1 MKRLVFLAVTALA
14 SIPLSAQVVTD
25 DFDKFIQEEN
35 ASFDQ
40 FIDDANKEF
49 IEFLRHPWK
58 KAEAKKPVERHTK
71 PEPPKPVI
79 YDEQKHPED
88 TPPVELTIKDILNQ
102 TTIEGQQRPTV
113 EVKNVDQLTF
123 DKPTPKPQPQPK
135 PTPKPTVIVAKQN
148 TPTIIGGNTPKA
160 EPAKPQAT
168 PTKPQATPVKPQP
181 VAPKAEPAKPQATPD
196 KPRPVTPKAEPATP
210 AKPQATPVKPQPV
223 APKAEPTTPAKPQ
236 ATPVKPQPKPKAKP
250 AMQSSLQKEFYPS
263 IAINYCNT
271 KLYIDASMKG
281 VINITSS
288 QECAVADGYEAL
300 CRSNYKPL
308 IANCQQAQKDFR
320 LNDWGVF
327 LFVKTAAE
335 ALCNDENSCI
345 VMQQFL
351 LNELGYRAK
360 MARRGD
366 RNQLLLFVATDCMV
380 YGHPYFTKEG
390 LNYYNINGTEAC
402 TFYMCNQDSKKAK
415 TPVAMRL
422 NNVPALN
429 NGVVSRQRTNKAG
442 NVSVNVNVPKA
453 LMDFYASMPQCDY
466 GVYAKAP
473 VVGSLAQEVLGTLRP
488 LVQGKSE
495 VDAANLLLNFVQ
507 TGFKYATDEEQFG
520 FEKPFFVEELFYYPA
535 CDCEDRSVLFGWLVR
550 ELLGLDVVYLD
561 YPNHIATAVQFKG
574 DVKGDFLTV
583 DGKRY
588 TVCDPTYIGASI
600 GMTMP
605 NLRSAGVSILRY

>member
-35 ASFDQ
+35 ASFDK

-168 PTKPQATPVKPQP
+168 PDKPQP
-181 VAPKAEPAKPQATPD
+181 VAPKAEPAKPQT
-196 KPRPVTPKAEPATP
+196 
-210 AKPQATPVKPQPV
+210 TPVKPQPV

-236 ATPVKPQPKPKAKP
+236 ATPDKPQPVTPKAEPTTPVKPQPKPKAKP

-263 IAINYCNT
+263 VAINYCNT

-429 NGVVSRQRTNKAG
+429 SGVVSRQRTNKAG
-442 NVSVNVNVPKA
+442 NVSVSVNVPKS
-453 LMDFYASMPQCDY
+453 LIDFYASMPQCDY

-473 VVGSLAQEVLGTLRP
+473 VAGSLAQEVLGTLRP

>member
-35 ASFDQ
+35 ASFDK

-148 TPTIIGGNTPKA
+148 TPTIIRGNTPKA
-160 EPAKPQAT
+160 E
-168 PTKPQATPVKPQP
+168 
-181 VAPKAEPAKPQATPD
+181 
-196 KPRPVTPKAEPATP
+196 P

-236 ATPVKPQPKPKAKP
+236 TTPVKPQPKPKAKP

-263 IAINYCNT
+263 VAINYCNT

-429 NGVVSRQRTNKAG
+429 SGVVSRQRTNKAG
-442 NVSVNVNVPKA
+442 NVSVSVNVSKS

-473 VVGSLAQEVLGTLRP
+473 VAGSLAQEVLGTLRP
-488 LVQGKSE
+488 LVQGKGE

>member
-35 ASFDQ
+35 ASFDK

-123 DKPTPKPQPQPK
+123 DKPTPKAQPQPK

-168 PTKPQATPVKPQP
+168 P
-181 VAPKAEPAKPQATPD
+181 
-196 KPRPVTPKAEPATP
+196 
-210 AKPQATPVKPQPV
+210 VKPQPV

-236 ATPVKPQPKPKAKP
+236 ATPLKPQPVAPKAEPTTPAKPQTTPVKPQPKPKAKP

-263 IAINYCNT
+263 VAINYCNT

-429 NGVVSRQRTNKAG
+429 SGVVSRQRTNKAG
-442 NVSVNVNVPKA
+442 NVSVSVNVSKS

-473 VVGSLAQEVLGTLRP
+473 VAGSLAQEVLGTLRP

>member
-35 ASFDQ
+35 ASFDK

-88 TPPVELTIKDILNQ
+88 TPPVELTIKDILKQ

-123 DKPTPKPQPQPK
+123 DKPTPKAQPQPK

-168 PTKPQATPVKPQP
+168 PVKPQP
-181 VAPKAEPAKPQATPD
+181 VAPKAEPT
-196 KPRPVTPKAEPATP
+196 TP

-236 ATPVKPQPKPKAKP
+236 TTPVKPQPKPKAKP

-263 IAINYCNT
+263 VAINYCNT

-429 NGVVSRQRTNKAG
+429 SGVVSRQRTNKAG
-442 NVSVNVNVPKA
+442 NVSVSVNVSKS

-473 VVGSLAQEVLGTLRP
+473 VAGSLAQEVLGTLRP

>member
-35 ASFDQ
+35 ASFDK

-123 DKPTPKPQPQPK
+123 DKPTPKAQPQPK

-168 PTKPQATPVKPQP
+168 PDKPQP
-181 VAPKAEPAKPQATPD
+181 VAPKAEPAKPQTTPV
-196 KPRPVTPKAEPATP
+196 KPQPVAPKAEPTTP
-210 AKPQATPVKPQPV
+210 AKPQTTPDKPQPV

-250 AMQSSLQKEFYPS
+250 AVQSSLQKEFYPS
-263 IAINYCNT
+263 VAINYCNT

-429 NGVVSRQRTNKAG
+429 SGVVSRQRTNKAG
-442 NVSVNVNVPKA
+442 NVSVSVNVPKS
-453 LMDFYASMPQCDY
+453 LIDFYASMPQCDY

-473 VVGSLAQEVLGTLRP
+473 VAGSLAQEVLGTLRP

>member
-35 ASFDQ
+35 ASFDK

-160 EPAKPQAT
+160 EPEKPQAT
-168 PTKPQATPVKPQP
+168 PDKPQP
-181 VAPKAEPAKPQATPD
+181 VAPKAEPA
-196 KPRPVTPKAEPATP
+196 
-210 AKPQATPVKPQPV
+210 
-223 APKAEPTTPAKPQ
+223 TPAKPQ

-495 VDAANLLLNFVQ
+495 IDAANLLLNFVQ

>member
-35 ASFDQ
+35 ASFDK

-148 TPTIIGGNTPKA
+148 TPTIIGGNTP
-160 EPAKPQAT
+160 QA
-168 PTKPQATPVKPQP
+168 V
-181 VAPKAEPAKPQATPD
+181 
-196 KPRPVTPKAEPATP
+196 P

-223 APKAEPTTPAKPQ
+223 APKAEPATPAKPQ

-263 IAINYCNT
+263 VAINYCNT

-429 NGVVSRQRTNKAG
+429 SGVVSRQRTNKAG
-442 NVSVNVNVPKA
+442 NVSVSVNVSKA

-473 VVGSLAQEVLGTLRP
+473 VAGSLAQEVLGTLRP

>member
-35 ASFDQ
+35 ASFDK

-123 DKPTPKPQPQPK
+123 DKPTPKAQPQPK

-168 PTKPQATPVKPQP
+168 PDKPQPVTPKAEPTTPAKPQTTPDKPQP
-181 VAPKAEPAKPQATPD
+181 VAPKAEPT
-196 KPRPVTPKAEPATP
+196 
-210 AKPQATPVKPQPV
+210 KPQATPVKPQPV

-263 IAINYCNT
+263 VAINYCNT

-429 NGVVSRQRTNKAG
+429 SGVVSRQRTNKAG
-442 NVSVNVNVPKA
+442 NVSVSVNVSKS

-473 VVGSLAQEVLGTLRP
+473 VAGSLAQEVLGTLRP

>member
-35 ASFDQ
+35 ASFDK

-160 EPAKPQAT
+160 EPAKPQAI
-168 PTKPQATPVKPQP
+168 PDKPQP
-181 VAPKAEPAKPQATPD
+181 VAPKAEPT
-196 KPRPVTPKAEPATP
+196 TP
-210 AKPQATPVKPQPV
+210 AKPQTTPVKPQPV

-236 ATPVKPQPKPKAKP
+236 TTPVKPQPKPKAKP

-263 IAINYCNT
+263 VAINYCNT

-429 NGVVSRQRTNKAG
+429 SGVVSRQRTNKAG
-442 NVSVNVNVPKA
+442 NVSVSVNVSKS

-473 VVGSLAQEVLGTLRP
+473 VAGSLAQEVLGTLRP

>member
-35 ASFDQ
+35 ASFDK

-123 DKPTPKPQPQPK
+123 DKPTPKAQPQPK

-168 PTKPQATPVKPQP
+168 PVKPQP

-196 KPRPVTPKAEPATP
+196 
-210 AKPQATPVKPQPV
+210 KPQPV

-236 ATPVKPQPKPKAKP
+236 ATPVKPQPVTPKAEPTTPAKPQTTPVKPQPKPKAKP
-250 AMQSSLQKEFYPS
+250 AIQSSLQKEFYS
-263 IAINYCNT
+263 SVAINYCNT

-429 NGVVSRQRTNKAG
+429 SGVVSRQRTNKAG
-442 NVSVNVNVPKA
+442 NVSVSVNVSKS

-473 VVGSLAQEVLGTLRP
+473 VAGSLAQEVLGTLRP

>member
-35 ASFDQ
+35 ASFDK

-160 EPAKPQAT
+160 EPEKPQAT
-168 PTKPQATPVKPQP
+168 PDKPQPVAPKAEPATPAKPQATPVKPQP
-181 VAPKAEPAKPQATPD
+181 VA
-196 KPRPVTPKAEPATP
+196 PKAEPATP

-442 NVSVNVNVPKA
+442 NVSVSVNVPKA

>member
-35 ASFDQ
+35 ASFDK

-123 DKPTPKPQPQPK
+123 DKPTPKAQPQPK

-160 EPAKPQAT
+160 EPAKPQT
-168 PTKPQATPVKPQP
+168 
-181 VAPKAEPAKPQATPD
+181 
-196 KPRPVTPKAEPATP
+196 
-210 AKPQATPVKPQPV
+210 TPVKPQPV

-263 IAINYCNT
+263 VAINYCNT

-429 NGVVSRQRTNKAG
+429 SGVVSRQRTNKTG
-442 NVSVNVNVPKA
+442 NVSVSVNVSKS

-473 VVGSLAQEVLGTLRP
+473 VAGSLAQEVLGTLRP

>member
-35 ASFDQ
+35 ASFDK

-123 DKPTPKPQPQPK
+123 DKPTPKAQPQPK

-148 TPTIIGGNTPKA
+148 TPTIIGGNTPKV

-168 PTKPQATPVKPQP
+168 PVKTQP
-181 VAPKAEPAKPQATPD
+181 VAPKAEPT
-196 KPRPVTPKAEPATP
+196 TP
-210 AKPQATPVKPQPV
+210 AKPQATPDKPQPV

-236 ATPVKPQPKPKAKP
+236 TTPVKPQPKPKAKP

-263 IAINYCNT
+263 VAINYCNT

-429 NGVVSRQRTNKAG
+429 SGVVSRQRTNKAG
-442 NVSVNVNVPKA
+442 NVSVSVNVSKS

-473 VVGSLAQEVLGTLRP
+473 VAGSLAQEVLGTLRP

>member
-35 ASFDQ
+35 ASFDK

-123 DKPTPKPQPQPK
+123 DKPTPKAQPQPK

-160 EPAKPQAT
+160 EPAKPQT
-168 PTKPQATPVKPQP
+168 
-181 VAPKAEPAKPQATPD
+181 
-196 KPRPVTPKAEPATP
+196 
-210 AKPQATPVKPQPV
+210 TPVKPQPV
-223 APKAEPTTPAKPQ
+223 APKAEPTTPTKPQ

-263 IAINYCNT
+263 VAINYCNT

-429 NGVVSRQRTNKAG
+429 SGVVSRQRTNKAG
-442 NVSVNVNVPKA
+442 NVSVSVNVSKS

-473 VVGSLAQEVLGTLRP
+473 VAGSLAQEVLGTLRP

>member
-35 ASFDQ
+35 ASFDK

-168 PTKPQATPVKPQP
+168 PVKPQP
-181 VAPKAEPAKPQATPD
+181 VAPKAEPT
-196 KPRPVTPKAEPATP
+196 TP
-210 AKPQATPVKPQPV
+210 AKPQATPDKPQPV

-263 IAINYCNT
+263 VAINYCNT

-429 NGVVSRQRTNKAG
+429 SGVVSRQRTNKAG
-442 NVSVNVNVPKA
+442 NVSVSVNVSKS

-473 VVGSLAQEVLGTLRP
+473 VAGSLAQEVLGTLRP

>member
-35 ASFDQ
+35 ASFDK

-123 DKPTPKPQPQPK
+123 DKPTPKPQPK

-168 PTKPQATPVKPQP
+168 P
-181 VAPKAEPAKPQATPD
+181 
-196 KPRPVTPKAEPATP
+196 
-210 AKPQATPVKPQPV
+210 VKPQPV

-236 ATPVKPQPKPKAKP
+236 TTPVKPQPKPKAKP

-263 IAINYCNT
+263 VAINYCNT

-422 NNVPALN
+422 NNAPALN
-429 NGVVSRQRTNKAG
+429 SGVVSRQRTNKAG
-442 NVSVNVNVPKA
+442 NVSVSVNVSKS

-473 VVGSLAQEVLGTLRP
+473 VAGSLAQEVLGTLRP
-488 LVQGKSE
+488 LVQGKGE

>member
-35 ASFDQ
+35 ASFDK

-160 EPAKPQAT
+160 GPA
-168 PTKPQATPVKPQP
+168 KPQATPVKPQP
-181 VAPKAEPAKPQATPD
+181 VAPKAEPT
-196 KPRPVTPKAEPATP
+196 TP
-210 AKPQATPVKPQPV
+210 AKPQATPDKPQPV

-263 IAINYCNT
+263 VAINYCNT

-429 NGVVSRQRTNKAG
+429 SGVVSRQRTNKAG
-442 NVSVNVNVPKA
+442 NVSVSVNVSKS

-473 VVGSLAQEVLGTLRP
+473 VAGSLAQEVLGTLRP

>member
-160 EPAKPQAT
+160 EPEKPQAT
-168 PTKPQATPVKPQP
+168 PDKPQP
-181 VAPKAEPAKPQATPD
+181 VAPKAEPA
-196 KPRPVTPKAEPATP
+196 
-210 AKPQATPVKPQPV
+210 
-223 APKAEPTTPAKPQ
+223 TPAKPQ

-495 VDAANLLLNFVQ
+495 IDAANLLLNFVQ

>member
-35 ASFDQ
+35 ASFDK

-123 DKPTPKPQPQPK
+123 DKPTPKAQPQPK

-160 EPAKPQAT
+160 G
-168 PTKPQATPVKPQP
+168 
-181 VAPKAEPAKPQATPD
+181 
-196 KPRPVTPKAEPATP
+196 P

-236 ATPVKPQPKPKAKP
+236 ATPVKPQPVAPKAEPTTPAKPQTTLVKPQPRPKAKP

-263 IAINYCNT
+263 VAINYCNT

-429 NGVVSRQRTNKAG
+429 SGVVSRQRTNKAG
-442 NVSVNVNVPKA
+442 NVSVSVNVSKS

-473 VVGSLAQEVLGTLRP
+473 VAGSLAQEVLGTLRP

>member
-35 ASFDQ
+35 ASFDK

-123 DKPTPKPQPQPK
+123 DKPTPKAQPQPK

-160 EPAKPQAT
+160 E
-168 PTKPQATPVKPQP
+168 
-181 VAPKAEPAKPQATPD
+181 
-196 KPRPVTPKAEPATP
+196 P

-263 IAINYCNT
+263 VAINYCNT

-429 NGVVSRQRTNKAG
+429 SGVVSRQRTNKAG
-442 NVSVNVNVPKA
+442 NVSVSVNVSKS

-473 VVGSLAQEVLGTLRP
+473 VAGSLAQEVLGTLRP

>member
-35 ASFDQ
+35 ASFDK

-160 EPAKPQAT
+160 GPA
-168 PTKPQATPVKPQP
+168 KPQATPVKPQP
-181 VAPKAEPAKPQATPD
+181 VAPKAEPT
-196 KPRPVTPKAEPATP
+196 TP

-263 IAINYCNT
+263 VAINYCNT

-429 NGVVSRQRTNKAG
+429 SGVVSRQRTNKAG
-442 NVSVNVNVPKA
+442 NVSVSVNVSKS

-473 VVGSLAQEVLGTLRP
+473 VAGSLAQEVLGTLRP

>member
-35 ASFDQ
+35 ASFDK

-123 DKPTPKPQPQPK
+123 DKPTPKPQPK

-168 PTKPQATPVKPQP
+168 PVKPQP
-181 VAPKAEPAKPQATPD
+181 VAPKAEPTTPAKPQATPD
-196 KPRPVTPKAEPATP
+196 KPQPVAPKAEPTTP
-210 AKPQATPVKPQPV
+210 VKPQATPVKPQPV

-263 IAINYCNT
+263 VAINYCNT

-429 NGVVSRQRTNKAG
+429 SGVVSRQRTNKAG
-442 NVSVNVNVPKA
+442 NVSVSVNVSKS

-473 VVGSLAQEVLGTLRP
+473 VAGSLAQEVLGTLRP

>member
-35 ASFDQ
+35 ASFDK

-123 DKPTPKPQPQPK
+123 DKPTPKAQPQPK

-148 TPTIIGGNTPKA
+148 TPTIIGGNTPKV
-160 EPAKPQAT
+160 E
-168 PTKPQATPVKPQP
+168 
-181 VAPKAEPAKPQATPD
+181 
-196 KPRPVTPKAEPATP
+196 P

-236 ATPVKPQPKPKAKP
+236 ATPVKPQPVAPKAEPTTPAKPQTTPVKPQPKPKAKP

-263 IAINYCNT
+263 VAINYCNT

-429 NGVVSRQRTNKAG
+429 SGVVSRQRTNKAG
-442 NVSVNVNVPKA
+442 NVSVSVNVSKS

-473 VVGSLAQEVLGTLRP
+473 VAGSLAQEVLGTLRP

>member
-35 ASFDQ
+35 ASFDK

-148 TPTIIGGNTPKA
+148 TPIIIGGNTPKA
-160 EPAKPQAT
+160 E
-168 PTKPQATPVKPQP
+168 
-181 VAPKAEPAKPQATPD
+181 
-196 KPRPVTPKAEPATP
+196 P

-236 ATPVKPQPKPKAKP
+236 ATPDKPQPAAPKAELAKPQTTPVKPQPVAPKAEPTTPAKPQARPVKPQPKPKAKP
-250 AMQSSLQKEFYPS
+250 AVQSSLQKEFYPS
-263 IAINYCNT
+263 VAINYCNT

-429 NGVVSRQRTNKAG
+429 SGVVSRQRTNKAG
-442 NVSVNVNVPKA
+442 NVSVSVNVSKS

-473 VVGSLAQEVLGTLRP
+473 VAGSLAQEVLGTLRP

>member
-35 ASFDQ
+35 ASFDK

-71 PEPPKPVI
+71 PGPPKPVI

-168 PTKPQATPVKPQP
+168 PVKPQP
-181 VAPKAEPAKPQATPD
+181 VAPKAEPT
-196 KPRPVTPKAEPATP
+196 TP
-210 AKPQATPVKPQPV
+210 AKPQTTPVKPQPV

-429 NGVVSRQRTNKAG
+429 SGVVSRQRTNKAG
-442 NVSVNVNVPKA
+442 NVSVSVNVSKS

-473 VVGSLAQEVLGTLRP
+473 VAGSLAQEVLGTLRP

-574 DVKGDFLTV
+574 DVKGDFLTIN
-583 DGKRY
+583 GKRY

>member
-35 ASFDQ
+35 ALFDK

-148 TPTIIGGNTPKA
+148 TPIIIGGNTPKA

-168 PTKPQATPVKPQP
+168 PVKPQP
-181 VAPKAEPAKPQATPD
+181 VAPKAEPT
-196 KPRPVTPKAEPATP
+196 TP
-210 AKPQATPVKPQPV
+210 AKPQTTPVKPQPV

-250 AMQSSLQKEFYPS
+250 AVQSSLQKEFYPS
-263 IAINYCNT
+263 VAINYCNT

-429 NGVVSRQRTNKAG
+429 SGVVSRQRTNKAG
-442 NVSVNVNVPKA
+442 NVSVSVNVSKS

-473 VVGSLAQEVLGTLRP
+473 VAGSLAQEVLGALRP

>member
-35 ASFDQ
+35 ASFDK

-123 DKPTPKPQPQPK
+123 DKPTSKPQPQPK

-160 EPAKPQAT
+160 EPAKPQT
-168 PTKPQATPVKPQP
+168 
-181 VAPKAEPAKPQATPD
+181 
-196 KPRPVTPKAEPATP
+196 
-210 AKPQATPVKPQPV
+210 TPVKPQPV

-236 ATPVKPQPKPKAKP
+236 TTPVKPQPKPKAKP

-263 IAINYCNT
+263 VAINYCNT

-429 NGVVSRQRTNKAG
+429 SGVVSRQRTNKAG
-442 NVSVNVNVPKA
+442 NVSVSVNVSKS

-473 VVGSLAQEVLGTLRP
+473 VAGSLAQEVLGTLRP

>member
-35 ASFDQ
+35 ASFDK

-168 PTKPQATPVKPQP
+168 P
-181 VAPKAEPAKPQATPD
+181 
-196 KPRPVTPKAEPATP
+196 
-210 AKPQATPVKPQPV
+210 VKPQPV

-263 IAINYCNT
+263 VAINYCNT

-422 NNVPALN
+422 NNVPVLN
-429 NGVVSRQRTNKAG
+429 SGVVSRQRTNKAG
-442 NVSVNVNVPKA
+442 NVSVSVNVSKS

-473 VVGSLAQEVLGTLRP
+473 VAGSLAQEVLGTLRP

>member
-35 ASFDQ
+35 ASFDK

-113 EVKNVDQLTF
+113 EVKKVDQLTF

-160 EPAKPQAT
+160 E
-168 PTKPQATPVKPQP
+168 
-181 VAPKAEPAKPQATPD
+181 
-196 KPRPVTPKAEPATP
+196 P

-263 IAINYCNT
+263 VAINYCNT

-422 NNVPALN
+422 NNVPTLN
-429 NGVVSRQRTNKAG
+429 SGVVSRQRTNKAG
-442 NVSVNVNVPKA
+442 NVSVSVNVSKS
-453 LMDFYASMPQCDY
+453 LIDFYASMPQCDY

-473 VVGSLAQEVLGTLRP
+473 VAGSLAQEVLGTLRP

>member
-35 ASFDQ
+35 ASFDK

-168 PTKPQATPVKPQP
+168 PDKPQP
-181 VAPKAEPAKPQATPD
+181 VAPKAEPAKPQTTPV
-196 KPRPVTPKAEPATP
+196 KPQPVAPKAEPTTP
-210 AKPQATPVKPQPV
+210 AKLQATPDKPQPV

-263 IAINYCNT
+263 VAINYCNT

-415 TPVAMRL
+415 TPVVMRL

-429 NGVVSRQRTNKAG
+429 SGVVSRQRTNKAG
-442 NVSVNVNVPKA
+442 NVSVSVNVSKS

-473 VVGSLAQEVLGTLRP
+473 VAGSLAQEVLGTLRP

-574 DVKGDFLTV
+574 DVKGDFLTI

-605 NLRSAGVSILRY
+605 NMRSAGVSILRY

>member
-35 ASFDQ
+35 ASFDK

-168 PTKPQATPVKPQP
+168 P
-181 VAPKAEPAKPQATPD
+181 
-196 KPRPVTPKAEPATP
+196 
-210 AKPQATPVKPQPV
+210 VKPQPV
-223 APKAEPTTPAKPQ
+223 APKAEPTTPVKPQ

-263 IAINYCNT
+263 VAINYCNT

-429 NGVVSRQRTNKAG
+429 SGVVSRQRTNKAG
-442 NVSVNVNVPKA
+442 NVSVSVNVSKS

-473 VVGSLAQEVLGTLRP
+473 VAGSLAQEVLVTLRP

>member
-35 ASFDQ
+35 ASFDK

-123 DKPTPKPQPQPK
+123 DNPTPKAQPQPK

-168 PTKPQATPVKPQP
+168 PVKPQP
-181 VAPKAEPAKPQATPD
+181 VAPKAEPT
-196 KPRPVTPKAEPATP
+196 TP
-210 AKPQATPVKPQPV
+210 AKPQTTPVKPQPV

-263 IAINYCNT
+263 VAINYCNT

-429 NGVVSRQRTNKAG
+429 SGVVSRQRTNKAG
-442 NVSVNVNVPKA
+442 NVSVSVNVSKS

-473 VVGSLAQEVLGTLRP
+473 VAGSLAQEVLGTLRP

>member
-35 ASFDQ
+35 ASFDK

-168 PTKPQATPVKPQP
+168 P
-181 VAPKAEPAKPQATPD
+181 
-196 KPRPVTPKAEPATP
+196 
-210 AKPQATPVKPQPV
+210 VKPQPV

-236 ATPVKPQPKPKAKP
+236 ATPVKPQPVAPKAEPKTPAKPQTTPVKPQPRPKAKP

-263 IAINYCNT
+263 VAINYCNT

-429 NGVVSRQRTNKAG
+429 SGVVSRQRTNKAG
-442 NVSVNVNVPKA
+442 NVSVSVNVSKS

-473 VVGSLAQEVLGTLRP
+473 VAGSLAQEVLGTLRP

>member
-35 ASFDQ
+35 ASFDK

-123 DKPTPKPQPQPK
+123 DKPTSKPQPQPK

-160 EPAKPQAT
+160 G
-168 PTKPQATPVKPQP
+168 
-181 VAPKAEPAKPQATPD
+181 
-196 KPRPVTPKAEPATP
+196 P

-236 ATPVKPQPKPKAKP
+236 ATPDKPQPVAPKAEPTKPTKPQTTPVKPQPKPKAKP

-263 IAINYCNT
+263 VAINYCNT

-415 TPVAMRL
+415 IPVAMRL

-429 NGVVSRQRTNKAG
+429 SGVVSRQRTNKAG
-442 NVSVNVNVPKA
+442 NVSVSVNVSKS

-473 VVGSLAQEVLGTLRP
+473 VAGSLAQEVLGTLRP
-488 LVQGKSE
+488 LLQGKSE
-495 VDAANLLLNFVQ
+495 VDAANLLLNFVL

>member
-1 MKRLVFLAVTALA
+1 M
-14 SIPLSAQVVTD
+14 
-25 DFDKFIQEEN
+25 
-35 ASFDQ
+35 
-40 FIDDANKEF
+40 
-49 IEFLRHPWK
+49 
-58 KAEAKKPVERHTK
+58 
-71 PEPPKPVI
+71 
-79 YDEQKHPED
+79 
-88 TPPVELTIKDILNQ
+88 
-102 TTIEGQQRPTV
+102 
-113 EVKNVDQLTF
+113 
-123 DKPTPKPQPQPK
+123 
-135 PTPKPTVIVAKQN
+135 AKQN

-160 EPAKPQAT
+160 EPAKPQT
-168 PTKPQATPVKPQP
+168 TPVKPQP
-181 VAPKAEPAKPQATPD
+181 VAPKAEPT
-196 KPRPVTPKAEPATP
+196 TP

-263 IAINYCNT
+263 VAINYCNT

-429 NGVVSRQRTNKAG
+429 SGVVSRQRTNKAG
-442 NVSVNVNVPKA
+442 NVSVSVNVSKS

-473 VVGSLAQEVLGTLRP
+473 VAGSLAQEVLGTLRP

>member
-35 ASFDQ
+35 ASFDK

-102 TTIEGQQRPTV
+102 TTIEEQQRPTV

-168 PTKPQATPVKPQP
+168 PVKPQPVAPKAEPTTPTKPQATPDKPQP
-181 VAPKAEPAKPQATPD
+181 VAPKAEPAKPQT
-196 KPRPVTPKAEPATP
+196 
-210 AKPQATPVKPQPV
+210 TPVKPQPV
-223 APKAEPTTPAKPQ
+223 APKAELTTPAKPQ
-236 ATPVKPQPKPKAKP
+236 ATPVKSQPKPKAKP
-250 AMQSSLQKEFYPS
+250 AVQSSLQKEFYPS
-263 IAINYCNT
+263 VAINYCNT

-429 NGVVSRQRTNKAG
+429 SGVVSRQRTNKAG
-442 NVSVNVNVPKA
+442 NVSVSVNVSKS

-473 VVGSLAQEVLGTLRP
+473 VAGSLAQEVLGTLRP

>member
-35 ASFDQ
+35 ASFDK

-148 TPTIIGGNTPKA
+148 TPIIIGGNTPKA
-160 EPAKPQAT
+160 E
-168 PTKPQATPVKPQP
+168 
-181 VAPKAEPAKPQATPD
+181 
-196 KPRPVTPKAEPATP
+196 P

-250 AMQSSLQKEFYPS
+250 AVQSSLQKEFYPS
-263 IAINYCNT
+263 VAINYCNT

-429 NGVVSRQRTNKAG
+429 SGVVSRQRTNKAG
-442 NVSVNVNVPKA
+442 NVSVSVNVSKS

-473 VVGSLAQEVLGTLRP
+473 VAGSLAQEVLGALRP

>member
-35 ASFDQ
+35 ASFDK

-123 DKPTPKPQPQPK
+123 DKPTPKAQPQPK

-160 EPAKPQAT
+160 GPA
-168 PTKPQATPVKPQP
+168 KPQATPVKPQP
-181 VAPKAEPAKPQATPD
+181 VAPKAEPTTP
-196 KPRPVTPKAEPATP
+196 V
-210 AKPQATPVKPQPV
+210 KPQATPVKPQPV

-263 IAINYCNT
+263 VAINYCNT

-429 NGVVSRQRTNKAG
+429 SGVVSRQRTNKAG
-442 NVSVNVNVPKA
+442 NVSVSVNVSKS

-473 VVGSLAQEVLGTLRP
+473 VAGSLAQEVLGTLRP

>member
-35 ASFDQ
+35 ASFDK

-123 DKPTPKPQPQPK
+123 DKPTPKAQPQPK

-168 PTKPQATPVKPQP
+168 PVKPQP

-196 KPRPVTPKAEPATP
+196 
-210 AKPQATPVKPQPV
+210 KPQPV

-236 ATPVKPQPKPKAKP
+236 ATPVKPQPVTPKAEPTTPAKPQTTPVKPQPKPKAKP
-250 AMQSSLQKEFYPS
+250 AIQSSLQKEFYS
-263 IAINYCNT
+263 SVAINYCNT

-429 NGVVSRQRTNKAG
+429 SGVVSRQRTNKAG
-442 NVSVNVNVPKA
+442 NVSVSVNVSKS

-473 VVGSLAQEVLGTLRP
+473 VAGSLAQEVLGTLRP
-488 LVQGKSE
+488 LVQGKGE

>member
-35 ASFDQ
+35 ASFDK

-113 EVKNVDQLTF
+113 EVKKVDQLTF

-160 EPAKPQAT
+160 E
-168 PTKPQATPVKPQP
+168 
-181 VAPKAEPAKPQATPD
+181 
-196 KPRPVTPKAEPATP
+196 P

-263 IAINYCNT
+263 VAINYCNT

-422 NNVPALN
+422 NNVPTLN
-429 NGVVSRQRTNKAG
+429 NNVVSRQRTNKAG
-442 NVSVNVNVPKA
+442 NVSVSVNVSKS

-473 VVGSLAQEVLGTLRP
+473 VAGSLAQEVLGTLRP